1 MHNIKYRLFS
11 RKYLCLNHWIV
22 FGLTGGEGGGVVEDL
37 LLLAGLLT
45 GLVQLGVR
53 HPLVDLQ
60 QLRVLVRP
68 AAELAAALLQP
79 VHRVP
84 VVVQLVGGVE
94 HLQQQCSQY
103 ISPKNSSILYL
114 VTTFQCNDSTY
125 FK

>member
-37 LLLAGLLT
+37 LLLAGLLA

-68 AAELAAALLQP
+68 ATELAAALLQP

-84 VVVQLVGGVE
+84 VVVQLVRRVE
-94 HLQQQCSQY
+94 HLQQQCS
-103 ISPKNSSILYL
+103 L
-114 VTTFQCNDSTY
+114 
-125 FK
+125 